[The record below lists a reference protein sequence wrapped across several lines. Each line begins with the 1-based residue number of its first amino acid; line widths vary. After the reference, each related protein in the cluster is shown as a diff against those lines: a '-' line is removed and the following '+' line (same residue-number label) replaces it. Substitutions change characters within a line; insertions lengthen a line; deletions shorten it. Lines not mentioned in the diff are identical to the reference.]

1 MGTVFG
7 IEMRHKKAV
16 DGNNANCFVRNVAV
30 ASGLVY
36 HSQTINS
43 YLFWWGGGRYSYIV
57 WFHAR
62 LDTVDQD
69 FNRVNKKIS
78 FKGDY
83 W

>member
-30 ASGLVY
+30 ASGLVS

-43 YLFWWGGGRYSYIV
+43 YLFLVGRRTILIYSLV
-57 WFHAR
+57 SR
-62 LDTVDQD
+62 TP
-69 FNRVNKKIS
+69 
-78 FKGDY
+78 
-83 W
+83 